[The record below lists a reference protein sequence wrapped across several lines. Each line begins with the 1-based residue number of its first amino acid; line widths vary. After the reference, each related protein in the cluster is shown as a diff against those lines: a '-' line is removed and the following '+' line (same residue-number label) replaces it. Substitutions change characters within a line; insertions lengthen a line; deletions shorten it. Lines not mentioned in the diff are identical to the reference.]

1 MKRVLITGASA
12 GIGKATA
19 LRLAQPQRVLVLV
32 ARSEE
37 GLKQVSQEI
46 KKSCPSCVVEVHP
59 LDLTDKIESRKF
71 YESLAPLDGA
81 VLNAGSGSA
90 GTFLDQNNEQIA
102 SMINLNCLALTES
115 CRYVGSAMKKNGGGR
130 LVLISSMAAYLPV
143 PYLSVY
149 CATKAFV
156 LSLGESLHQELK
168 NDGIHVTTVC
178 PGGVLTEFHQKA
190 GLSDGLVEKFKS
202 TLLTPEAVAAAIQ
215 EGFEGE
221 KSIVVPGFLN
231 LFSKWIIRWVPRKV
245 LIRQAGQVYSK
256 FIGQRPV

>member
-115 CRYVGSAMKKNGGGR
+115 CRYVGSAMKKKRGR
-130 LVLISSMAAYLPV
+130 ATRIDFFHGRVSSRSLP
-143 PYLSVY
+143 
-149 CATKAFV
+149 
-156 LSLGESLHQELK
+156 QR
-168 NDGIHVTTVC
+168 
-178 PGGVLTEFHQKA
+178 
-190 GLSDGLVEKFKS
+190 
-202 TLLTPEAVAAAIQ
+202 LLRH
-215 EGFEGE
+215 EGFCSFFGRVSPSGTQ
-221 KSIVVPGFLN
+221 K
-231 LFSKWIIRWVPRKV
+231 
-245 LIRQAGQVYSK
+245 
-256 FIGQRPV
+256 